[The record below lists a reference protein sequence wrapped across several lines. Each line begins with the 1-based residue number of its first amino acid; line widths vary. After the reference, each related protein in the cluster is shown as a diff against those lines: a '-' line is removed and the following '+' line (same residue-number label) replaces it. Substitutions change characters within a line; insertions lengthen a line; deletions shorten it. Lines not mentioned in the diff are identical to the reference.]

1 MKKKKINA
9 IEAIALIL
17 GTILVSS
24 ISTESS
30 NFSSDDFSE
39 KNMSSGEIKAYT
51 ELIYGSPELPLI
63 CPLSNVKITT
73 VNVFNTI
80 YSYIGLTNYDGK
92 YILSSLHPGFY
103 KIKAE
108 KDGYVDMTLIKNCRI
123 IKVSS
128 SKTIYVRFTL
138 TEEGSP
144 WDEAVIG
151 GSISNISLKPLEILF
166 IRLNMKY

>member
-1 MKKKKINA
+1 MEKKKINA
-9 IEAIALIL
+9 IEAVALIL

-30 NFSSDDFSE
+30 NLSSYDFYE
-39 KNMSSGEIKAYT
+39 KNMSWGEIKVYT
-51 ELIYGSPELPLI
+51 ELVYGSPELPLI

-73 VNVFNTI
+73 INVFNTE

-92 YILSSLHPGFY
+92 CILSSIHPGFY

-108 KDGYVDMTLIKNCRI
+108 KDGYVDMTLIKNYRI

-128 SKTIYVRFTL
+128 SHTIYVKFTL

-144 WDEAVIG
+144 WDETVID
-151 GSISNISLKPLEILF
+151 GSISNISLKPLEMLF
-166 IRLNMKY
+166 IRLNMK